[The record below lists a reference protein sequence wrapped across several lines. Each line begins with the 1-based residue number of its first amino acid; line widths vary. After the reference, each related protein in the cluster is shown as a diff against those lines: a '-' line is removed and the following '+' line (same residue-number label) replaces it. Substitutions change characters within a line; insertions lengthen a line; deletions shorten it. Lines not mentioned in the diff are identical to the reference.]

1 MKLKCALIAV
11 FVGMGASAHAAV
23 DTNFVRMAE
32 IKPCELDAY
41 AMAVRDEKWNRLAM
55 KYFMAGVDGDD
66 PEKMRK
72 VRREVAV
79 GVAALR
85 REYGTDCVLDIH

>member
-11 FVGMGASAHAAV
+11 FVGMTAPVHAAV
-23 DTNFVRMAE
+23 DTDYVRMAE
-32 IKPCELDAY
+32 IKPCELDSY

-55 KYFMAGVDGDD
+55 KYFMAGMDGDD
-66 PEKMRK
+66 PEKMRQ
-72 VRREVAV
+72 VRRDVAI

-85 REYGTDCVLDIH
+85 REYGTDCVLDIR